1 MNDFEKMTRLF
12 LFDFMNINNLNNRS
26 LADLYQINYQLLI
39 GIEEVFSN
47 SSNNYSRYED
57 NSGIISTFENNLTK
71 VKEEYKEF
79 DFSNLEKNYLKIK
92 EEKTEEEI
100 KINNKYFFNKLLK
113 IIISWS
119 NKQFNRLQIN
129 FNYELSDINEDKKR
143 MNQVF
148 LSYSYDDYLY
158 TYALFKFFYR
168 NNLYLYMDWM
178 HNNKI
183 NDGSYLKSLLKVEL
197 DNSKQLLFLPS
208 LNRDLRTQGYQGVR
222 PWCAW
227 ELGCFYSHGEKY
239 IIQVYNEDRVN
250 NNNLLLSS
258 LERMIGIDE
267 SRNRII
273 GRW

>member
-1 MNDFEKMTRLF
+1 MDDAEKMTRLF
-12 LFDFMNINNLNNRS
+12 LFDFMNRRNVNNET
-26 LADLYQINYQLLI
+26 LAKLYQINYQLLV
-39 GIEEVFSN
+39 GIEEVFSDN
-47 SSNNYSRYED
+47 LFIYPKYED
-57 NSGIISTFENNLTK
+57 SEIIFTFEKSLTK
-71 VKEEYKEF
+71 VKEEYKDF
-79 DFSNLEKNYLKIK
+79 DFSNLEKNYSKMRG
-92 EEKTEEEI
+92 EEI
-100 KINNKYFFNKLLK
+100 KISNKYFFNKLLK

-119 NKQFNRLQIN
+119 NIQFNKLQIN
-129 FNYELSDINEDKKR
+129 INDGLSETNEPKR
-143 MNQVF
+143 GMTQIF

-158 TYALFKFFYR
+158 TYALFQYFYS

-183 NDGSYLKSLLKVEL
+183 NDGRYLKSLLRTEL
-197 DNSKQLLFLPS
+197 DNSEQLLFLPS

-227 ELGCFYSHGEKY
+227 ELGCFYSHREKY

-267 SRNRII
+267 SSNRII